1 MAREARGHAA
11 PCARQR
17 FRPKTAYC
25 LKRDQEA
32 DPVLRPFLETF
43 IEKCQKTLR
52 RRVLTMEKSGAKAA
66 AKESFERSRD
76 RIIALSHRIH
86 AHPELRWE
94 EVRACAWICEEL
106 SSAGLEVMPGI
117 CDLPT
122 AFVARAGGGPLH
134 IAICAEYDCL
144 PEIGH
149 ACGHNLIA
157 AMAVG
162 AGIALARV
170 ANDLGVTIR
179 VVGTPAEEIG
189 NAAGKVLLLERGGF
203 DGVHAA
209 MMVH

>member
-1 MAREARGHAA
+1 
-11 PCARQR
+11 
-17 FRPKTAYC
+17 
-25 LKRDQEA
+25 
-32 DPVLRPFLETF
+32 
-43 IEKCQKTLR
+43 
-52 RRVLTMEKSGAKAA
+52 VLTVETSGAKAA

-86 AHPELRWE
+86 AHPELGWE

-106 SSAGLEVMPGI
+106 SSAGFEVTPGI
-117 CDLPT
+117 CALPT

-162 AGIALARV
+162 AGLALAKV

-179 VVGTPAEEIG
+179 VVGTPAYPAESTLPRT
-189 NAAGKVLLLERGGF
+189 AAKRRRKTR
-203 DGVHAA
+203 
-209 MMVH
+209 